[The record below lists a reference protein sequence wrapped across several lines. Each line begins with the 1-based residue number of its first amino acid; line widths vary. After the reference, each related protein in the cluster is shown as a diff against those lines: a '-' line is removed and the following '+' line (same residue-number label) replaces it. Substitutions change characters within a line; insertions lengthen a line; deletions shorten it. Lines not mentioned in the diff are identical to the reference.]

1 MRRRSSRAL
10 IAASGL
16 LLALVQPVAAEDEI
30 VYLAQRGDT
39 LIGIGKRL
47 LDQPADWRIVAR
59 INRVADPNRI
69 MPGAAIRIPTHL
81 LRGTPAPARLLQ
93 AHGNVTART
102 AGGAALAL
110 APGAMID
117 EGTRIATGDDGYL
130 TLQLADG
137 STLRM
142 QAASETDLVQARR
155 LGDGGWRATLRLI
168 AGRIEAAVTQI
179 TGGTPRFEVK
189 TPQAA
194 LAVRGTEFR
203 VSVDRTAGLT
213 RGEVLKGSV
222 ALAGAAG
229 GGGTVLEAGFG
240 AQVDAAQRIGPLM
253 PLLPAP
259 DLSALPELAQ
269 RMPVALPVMPVAQA
283 RQYRVQVVRADGE
296 QEVGADLLS
305 DAPTLRLRALADG
318 NWIAKVRAVDGGGL
332 EGHEAS
338 HRFRVK
344 ARPEPPV
351 TSDPVDGARLPAGRV
366 SFAWATHPQATHY
379 TLQLADSPQFNPAAR
394 TLERVVT
401 PAAELNDLP
410 AGIWYWRVAT
420 VRSVDG
426 APDPGP
432 WSDAQRI
439 DLRPLPPLP
448 DRPAV
453 AATEVTLGWRGLAG
467 QQFDFELASTPDFA
481 QPLVT
486 RRLDAPQIRF
496 ARPATGNY
504 FLRYRAIDADGY
516 VGPYIAA
523 QQLTIEPDNCV
534 RSPGGDCIGAGGAA
548 LRSP

>member
-1 MRRRSSRAL
+1 MHGYPSRVLVVA
-10 IAASGL
+10 GL
-16 LLALVQPVAAEDEI
+16 LLALAQPVAAEEEI

-47 LDQPADWRIVAR
+47 LERPADWRIVAR
-59 INRVADPNRI
+59 INRVPDPNRI
-69 MPGAAIRIPTHL
+69 MPGAAIRIPTSL

-93 AHGNVTART
+93 VHGSVTART
-102 AGGAALAL
+102 AAGAAIGL
-110 APGAMID
+110 APGAQID
-117 EGTRIATGDDGYL
+117 EGTHIATGDDGYL
-130 TLQLADG
+130 TLQLPDG
-137 STLRM
+137 STLR
-142 QAASETDLVQARR
+142 VQATSEADVLQTRR
-155 LGDGGWRATLRLI
+155 LGDGGLRATLRLI

-203 VSVDRTAGLT
+203 VAVDRSAGIT

-222 ALAGAAG
+222 TLAGAAG
-229 GGGTVLEAGFG
+229 GGGTVLDAGFG
-240 AQVDAAQRIGPLM
+240 ARVDAAQRVGPVT
-253 PLLPAP
+253 PLLEAP
-259 DLSALPELAQ
+259 DLSALPASAQ
-269 RMPVALPVMPVAQA
+269 RLPVQLPVTPLAQA
-283 RQYRVQVVRADGE
+283 RQYRAQLVRADGA

-305 DAPTLRLRALADG
+305 DAPTLRIRSLDDG
-318 NWIAKVRAVDGGGL
+318 NWIARVRAVDGSGL
-332 EGHEAS
+332 EGREAT

-351 TSDPVDGARLPAGRV
+351 TSAPVDGARLPAGRV

-379 TLQLADSPQFNPAAR
+379 MLQLADSAEFVAAAR

-401 PAAELNDLP
+401 PAAEVDDLP

-420 VRSVDG
+420 VRTVDG

-432 WSDAQRI
+432 WSDALRL

-448 DRPAV
+448 DRATV
-453 AATEVTLGWRGLAG
+453 AATDVTLGWRGLAG
-467 QQFDFELASTPDFA
+467 QQFDFQLAATADFA

-486 RRLDAPQIRF
+486 QRLAAPQIRF
-496 ARPATGNY
+496 ARPPAGRY
-504 FLRYRAIDADGY
+504 FLRYRAIDGDGF

-534 RSPGGDCIGAGGAA
+534 RSASGDCVNASGAV
-548 LRSP
+548 LRTP